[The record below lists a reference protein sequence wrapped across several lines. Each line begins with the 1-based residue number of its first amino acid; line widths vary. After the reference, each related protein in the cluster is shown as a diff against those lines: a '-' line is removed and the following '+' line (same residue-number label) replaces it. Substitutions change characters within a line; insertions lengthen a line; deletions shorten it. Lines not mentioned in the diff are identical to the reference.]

1 MPQSDLVHDEWGEP
15 PGGAGGD
22 GVGAVRGPPGRCAPI
37 SRRFEAVGSAFFLSA
52 PSHGR
57 ATDEGDPSRP
67 SRPSRPGRAPT
78 ALRTCKAVL
87 PEDGRKPCYGPRGA
101 GGETD
106 GAKEPE
112 PTGMSSKY

>member
-67 SRPSRPGRAPT
+67 GRAPT
-78 ALRTCKAVL
+78 ALRTCKALL
-87 PEDGRKPCYGPRGA
+87 PKDGRKPCYGPRDA
-101 GGETD
+101 GGEGD
-106 GAKEPE
+106 GAKGPE